1 MVDLS
6 QLLVIELSGRF
17 IHEESGAA
25 LVPVEKLGGDIVI
38 ADCELGL
45 ELVGVVTSGG
55 VLARIVEFLVI
66 VASFGGLNVDVSIEV
81 AFYVISII
89 VVILFFMTRIA
100 GVGLQNCSICVSVV
114 RIHHDDCPLQA
125 VA

>member
-1 MVDLS
+1 M
-6 QLLVIELSGRF
+6 
-17 IHEESGAA
+17 
-25 LVPVEKLGGDIVI
+25 VPVEKLGGDIVI

-66 VASFGGLNVDVSIEV
+66 VPSFGGLNVDVSIEV
-81 AFYVISII
+81 AFYVISVI
-89 VVILFFMTRIA
+89 VVILLLFKARIA